1 MILYAQV
8 KKIKVKMHGL
18 QMYFSS
24 ISTKSLNEKD
34 KWGYEFEALNNW
46 LMIQYKVNRG
56 DSFNCSHLV
65 HSFPRTIT
73 LMLY

>member
-1 MILYAQV
+1 MLMILYAQV

-46 LMIQYKVNRG
+46 LMIQ
-56 DSFNCSHLV
+56 
-65 HSFPRTIT
+65 
-73 LMLY
+73 